1 MQSKKNKKEHIHP
14 LKDKLA
20 RGIAASLLSIQSRF
34 AVVMDSRIN
43 SLSIKAKQF
52 CLLAFCLGFGGFS
65 IYAFIGVYKGNH
77 KTMKPSQVSVPKYY
91 DRTGTEVREPPITE
105 GNIKRIN
112 QFKKYMDSLIKS
124 ENGQAIY
131 DSILK
136 ARPNLMDSI
145 LEVEMLY
152 EYKIDNR

>member
-1 MQSKKNKKEHIHP
+1 MQSKKNKKEHIHL

-34 AVVMDSRIN
+34 AVAMDSRVN
-43 SLSIKAKQF
+43 SLSIKAKQL

-65 IYAFIGVYKGNH
+65 IYAFIGAYKGNR
-77 KTMKPSQVSVPKYY
+77 KTIRPSQVSVPKYY

-112 QFKKYMDSLIKS
+112 QFKKYMDSLIDS

-145 LEVEMLY
+145 LEVEILY
-152 EYKIDNR
+152 EYKNR